1 MIQWSDIC
9 VRMDLQLPV
18 LNFRLQKYPAK
29 SKENIYFEWDYKYRK
44 MIFEC
49 EILCTYDAAPY
60 IWYVVKFAFKNV
72 P

>member
-9 VRMDLQLPV
+9 VRMDLQLLIFDYKKLPP
-18 LNFRLQKYPAK
+18 KK
-29 SKENIYFEWDYKYRK
+29 KKICFEWDYKNRK

-49 EILCTYDAAPY
+49 EILCTYDAAHY
-60 IWYVVKFAFKNV
+60 ILYVVKFAFKNV